1 MRRRATR
8 TNSQTEPQA
17 VLTVSEAA
25 DYLTLSRAQ
34 LYKLVRQGVF
44 QPIKLGRRRVVFLR
58 EHLEAK
64 LRELL
69 AKQQR
74 HGK

>member
-1 MRRRATR
+1 MRTR
-8 TNSQTEPQA
+8 TTRTTPQGEPRP

-34 LYKLVRQGVF
+34 FYKLLRQGVF

-58 EHLEAK
+58 EHLDAK

-69 AKQQR
+69 AKQHSR
-74 HGK
+74 GK

>member
-1 MRRRATR
+1 MATRRA
-8 TNSQTEPQA
+8 PQSERVESRA

-34 LYKLVRQGVF
+34 FYKLLRQGVF
-44 QPIKLGRRRVVFLR
+44 QPIRLGKRRVVFLR
-58 EHLEAK
+58 EHIEAK

-69 AKQQR
+69 AKQHK

>member
-1 MRRRATR
+1 MTKRRVPQSERV
-8 TNSQTEPQA
+8 EPGT

-44 QPIKLGRRRVVFLR
+44 QPIRLGRRRVVFLR
-58 EHLEAK
+58 EHIEAK

-69 AKQQR
+69 AKQHSR
-74 HGK
+74 GK

>member
-1 MRRRATR
+1 
-8 TNSQTEPQA
+8 
-17 VLTVSEAA
+17 LTVSEAA

-58 EHLEAK
+58 EHIEAK
-64 LRELL
+64 LREML
-69 AKQQR
+69 AKQHK

>member
-1 MRRRATR
+1 MATRRAPQSER
-8 TNSQTEPQA
+8 VEPRA

-34 LYKLVRQGVF
+34 FYKLLRQGVF

-58 EHLEAK
+58 EHLDAK

-69 AKQQR
+69 AKQHSR
-74 HGK
+74 GK

>member
-1 MRRRATR
+1 MRTRASR
-8 TNSQTEPQA
+8 TPGQGESRP

-25 DYLTLSRAQ
+25 DFLTLSRAQ
-34 LYKLVRQGVF
+34 FYKLVRQGVF

-69 AKQQR
+69 AKQR
-74 HGK
+74 GHGK

>member
-1 MRRRATR
+1 MRTRATR
-8 TNSQTEPQA
+8 TTTPGEPRP

-34 LYKLVRQGVF
+34 FYKLIRAGVF
-44 QPIKLGRRRVVFLR
+44 QPIRLGRRRVVFLR
-58 EHLEAK
+58 EHIEAK

-74 HGK
+74 RGK